1 MLNQSIP
8 VAMAL
13 RGKVA
18 LITGSSSGIGAG
30 IATVFAR
37 EGAKLSLTGRNEKN
51 LEEVV
56 KNCKTEA
63 SDDVLTNMGDITQ
76 DAFRKTLVEA
86 TIQKFGKIDILVNS
100 AGTTGSSPLQSTTKE
115 LYDSVMAVNV
125 EAPVFLT
132 QLVAPYLTESK
143 GCVVNISSC
152 VTSTIAHGWGIYA
165 MSKAALDKFTRYL
178 AHEMVSHG
186 VRVNAVNPGYIP
198 TQLLSRNLSKED
210 CAQMD
215 SGLTNAT
222 PVGRAGTTE
231 EIGHIV
237 AFLAS
242 EKAAFVTGEC
252 FRADGGLTMTTP
264 VLT

>member
-1 MLNQSIP
+1 
-8 VAMAL
+8 MAL

-18 LITGSSSGIGAG
+18 LVTGSSSGIGAG
-30 IATVFAR
+30 IATVLAR

-51 LEEVV
+51 LEEVA

-63 SDDVLTNMGDITQ
+63 SDDVLTNVGDITQ
-76 DAFRKTLVEA
+76 DAFRKTVVEA
-86 TIQKFGKIDILVNS
+86 TRKKFGKIDILVNN
-100 AGTTGSSPLQSTTKE
+100 AGITGISPLQSTTKE
-115 LYDSVMAVNV
+115 LYDSVMAINV
-125 EAPVFLT
+125 EAPLFLT
-132 QLVAPYLTESK
+132 QLVAPYLIETK

-152 VTSTIAHGWGIYA
+152 GTSTIVPGFGIYV
-165 MSKAALDKFTRYL
+165 MSKAALDTYTRYL

-198 TQLLSRNLSKED
+198 TQILSRLLSKED
-210 CAQMD
+210 LAKME
-215 SGLTNAT
+215 SAVTKET
-222 PVGRAGTTE
+222 PVGRAGTAE

-252 FRADGGLTMTTP
+252 FRADGGYTMTTP